1 MIIVNSFQSEWLKTK
16 RSAATWLVLIGGF
29 FIPVILLI
37 AQLINYK
44 DLNAAT
50 TAPHFWDHHFSKA
63 WQSMALFLL
72 PMGVILAASLIT
84 QTEYRNNT
92 WKQLHTT
99 PQHMTTIF
107 FAKLL
112 VILVMMLQFFMLF
125 NIGIWLSGVI
135 PSLLIKGV
143 AYPTQSIPFNGFLK
157 WEIKFFIDCLP
168 IIGLQYLLS
177 LQFKNFLV
185 PIAAGLAFF
194 VGSIIAMSWKYA
206 SIIPYTYC
214 SLTFMNSQGRFSQSV
229 NLHVLAFSWFIF
241 FIAVAY
247 ILYVTK
253 KQKG

>member
-1 MIIVNSFQSEWLKTK
+1 MNIINSFQSEWLKTK

-44 DLNAAT
+44 DLYAAT
-50 TAPHFWDHHFSKA
+50 TAAHFWDRHFSKA

-72 PMGVILAASLIT
+72 PMGVILAASLIA
-84 QTEYRNNT
+84 QIEYRNNT

-99 PQHMTTIF
+99 PQGLTTIF
-107 FAKLL
+107 FAKLT
-112 VILVMMLQFFMLF
+112 VILVMMIQFFMLF
-125 NIGIWLSGVI
+125 NIGIWLSGII
-135 PSLLIKGV
+135 PSLMVKGV
-143 AYPTQSIPFNGFLK
+143 SYPTQPIPFVIFFK
-157 WEIKFFIDCLP
+157 WEMKFFIDCLP

-194 VGSIIAMSWKYA
+194 VGSIIAISWKYA
-206 SIIPYTYC
+206 FIIPYTYC
-214 SLTFMNSQGRFSQSV
+214 SLTFMNSQGRFSKSV
-229 NLHVLAFSWFIF
+229 SLHVLAVAWFIL
-241 FIAVAY
+241 FIAAAY
-247 ILYVTK
+247 ILYITK